1 MTERTSGVG
10 ISDAAFRKLTKL
22 KADFHSLA
30 PDEQLEF
37 TRQVRARRIKPPK
50 VVLKEQLEASV
61 VEGETKPKKPRKP
74 RVKKELV
81 T

>member
-1 MTERTSGVG
+1 MTERAPGVG
-10 ISDAAFRKLTKL
+10 ISDAAFQKLTKL
-22 KADFHSLA
+22 KADFHSLT

-61 VEGETKPKKPRKP
+61 VEGEKKPKKPRKP
-74 RVKKELV
+74 RVKKES
-81 T
+81 TT